1 MEIKRWSLKE
11 HFTLKLLTDGQDLNY
26 SNTENLYEIQRTS
39 RIKLLRSGFLLHGK
53 EEGRYS
59 TPQAARV

>member
-1 MEIKRWSLKE
+1 MVIKRWSLKE

-26 SNTENLYEIQRTS
+26 SNTENLYEIKRTS
-39 RIKLLRSGFLLHGK
+39 RIKPLRSGFPLHGK

-59 TPQAARV
+59 KP